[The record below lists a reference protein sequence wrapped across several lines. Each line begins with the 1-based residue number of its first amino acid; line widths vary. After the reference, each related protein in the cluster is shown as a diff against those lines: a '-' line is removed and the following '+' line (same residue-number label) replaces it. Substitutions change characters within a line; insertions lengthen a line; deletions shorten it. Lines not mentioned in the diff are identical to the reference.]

1 MSEQRKTIHDIYDIA
16 MAFIT
21 DSESDVNMQYADF
34 GATYR
39 IVRRGL
45 ADFPYTMEICK
56 SGPNNSCI
64 MLYRGT
70 SFNSQNNRTLF
81 KVVLNSKNPNIYMKK
96 NMAKFREI
104 LYTAQRKTQNILVTE
119 NNTEMLKNMLKKL
132 SEKSK

>member
-21 DSESDVNMQYADF
+21 DSESDVNMQYTNF
-34 GATYR
+34 GATYC

-81 KVVLNSKNPNIYMKK
+81 KVVLNSKNPNIHVKK

-104 LYTAQRKTQNILVTE
+104 LYTAQRKTQNILATE